1 VQSLGL
7 TLDAGA
13 IVTAVVTL
21 GHAMGLQV
29 TAEGVETAD
38 QENFLRLAGCNVLQ
52 GYLFSKAVPAGEL
65 ATSFE
70 KHKRKLAA

>member
-1 VQSLGL
+1 
-7 TLDAGA
+7 
-13 IVTAVVTL
+13 
-21 GHAMGLQV
+21 MGLQV
-29 TAEGVETAD
+29 SAEGVETAD

>member
-1 VQSLGL
+1 M
-7 TLDAGA
+7 DAAA

-38 QENFLRLAGCNVLQ
+38 QENFLRSAGCSQLQ
-52 GYLFSKAVPAGEL
+52 GFLFSRAVPANRLRSAMGER
-65 ATSFE
+65 AQMSAD
-70 KHKRKLAA
+70 KAA